1 MKNIEL
7 QIADITKQNVCAI
20 VNAANSSLLG
30 GGGVDGAIHNA
41 GGSAILK
48 ECRTIRDTSYP
59 DGLPTGQAVATTAGN
74 MPSRYVI
81 HTVGPIYSQCGENCA
96 ELLSDCYTNSL
107 KCAFKLG
114 CDSVSF
120 PAVSTGI
127 YGYPKD
133 KAAKIAYSAV
143 QKFLDVHSNIKVYF
157 IFSTQESHDIFYNT
171 IKGTS
176 KVDHQ

>member
-7 QIADITKQNVCAI
+7 QIANITKQNVCVI

-30 GGGVDGAIHNA
+30 GGGVDGAIHHA
-41 GGSAILK
+41 GGNRILK
-48 ECRTIRDTSYP
+48 ECQDIRNTSYP

-107 KCAFKLG
+107 KCALELG
-114 CDSVSF
+114 CDSISF
-120 PAVSTGI
+120 PAISTGV

-143 QKFLDVHSNIKVYF
+143 QKFLELHPNIKVYF
-157 IFSTQESHDIFYNT
+157 IFSTKDSYDVFYQST
-171 IKGTS
+171 KGL
-176 KVDHQ
+176 K